1 MPGGGRG
8 RRRGIERQQTVCV
21 GGFRDE
27 LLSDFDKKLM
37 SSNITTAA
45 AADLGPLMTFSAA
58 GTASTGVLGIIWYYS
73 YTSAFSA
80 LTLLVGRQEG
90 HPACKKTEWW
100 GAGMVICLC
109 ITCTECEDVAS
120 CYTCS
125 VVC

>member
-1 MPGGGRG
+1 VPGGGRG

-58 GTASTGVLGIIWYYS
+58 GTASTGVLGIIWYY
-73 YTSAFSA
+73 TLCLKKKQDTKLLPITFPNVNRFSKFF
-80 LTLLVGRQEG
+80 
-90 HPACKKTEWW
+90 H
-100 GAGMVICLC
+100 
-109 ITCTECEDVAS
+109 
-120 CYTCS
+120 
-125 VVC
+125 